1 MPDRSRPASDARQR
15 QGAAEQLAIAA
26 LTFIAAEHDRFARF
40 VDLSGIAVESIRA
53 FAHEPDFLAG
63 VLDHLVSDEAL
74 LVTFAAEIEIDPHD
88 VLAARDLLAGA
99 HRERNR
105 PQGASG

>member
-1 MPDRSRPASDARQR
+1 MPDRRRPASDARQQ

-26 LTFIAAEHDRFARF
+26 LAFIAAEHDRFARF
-40 VDLSGIAVESIRA
+40 VDLSGITVDSIRA

-74 LVTFAAEIEIDPHD
+74 LVTFAAENEIDPHD
-88 VLAARDLLAGA
+88 VLATRDLLAGV
-99 HRERNR
+99 HGERNR
-105 PQGASG
+105 HQGASG